1 MEDVTKLFRNLNH
14 DDLWRG
20 FSWEGLVLG
29 ADGALRLFPVPRLE
43 GPLPP
48 DLAMLPPQPSPAGI
62 SVDRNGTIYFSDPA
76 SSRILRID
84 ACTGETGRV
93 PCLGGKGSGPQ
104 QFDGPTAL
112 LIPANRHVLY
122 VADTGNGRVQ
132 LVDLDT
138 MQLLNILT
146 GFETPSSLAED
157 EAGDFYVADSAARRV
172 DQFTPWGDRNGSFWE
187 SVSQSGW
194 IVAPIAVA
202 SDGGLVYILDAQT
215 HGISIFDT
223 AGNPLEQFD
232 TSIEGTA
239 VLTVIDGTIYAADP
253 ARGRLTAF
261 SRNQQGKYV
270 RTGDAAGYEGPIAAL
285 ASDGRG
291 GLLVLPGAGIPPLG
305 LRLNASCA
313 VSGMLWS
320 GAIQL
325 DDQKHF
331 WNRVHSTVALSPGA
345 HIQFFFHT
353 GSPAPPPPPPD
364 ASGAFPSPWR
374 AIGTDIADFF
384 VGGEET
390 QSLFVGA
397 LFTNDDHSTPVLSQ
411 VRVEFDQES
420 YLPHLPA
427 IYRERSCDDFLL
439 RYLTLFESFFGEVE
453 SQIDRLPA
461 LLDPYAAP
469 AEALPWL
476 AGFLALTL
484 PETWDE
490 ERQREAIAT
499 AYERYARRGTASGL
513 RDTLRAEAGV
523 RAVIEEPIQDMGWWV
538 LPAASTSCKPGAAE
552 WEDTAHSA
560 LGFTTMLISAE
571 PQGAVA
577 GLTATLDRSQLLARE
592 EYGIPLFDSVAHRFT
607 VRVYPDEVDCPSKI
621 EQIAGIIE
629 REKPAHTLYELCVIT
644 PGLRIGYQARLGIDT
659 LMGGGPVPSRLGEAE
674 LVLAGQ
680 PRGQLGTLSRLGVNT
695 QL

>member
-1 MEDVTKLFRNLNH
+1 MQDVTKLFRNLNR
-14 DDLWRG
+14 DNLWRG
-20 FSWEGLVLG
+20 FSWEGLALG
-29 ADGALRLFPVPRLE
+29 ADGSLRLFPVPRLE
-43 GPLPP
+43 GTLPP
-48 DLAMLPPQPSPAGI
+48 DLATFPLRPAPAGLA
-62 SVDRNGTIYFSDPA
+62 VDRNGTIYFSDPA
-76 SSRILRID
+76 SSMVFRID
-84 ACTGETGRV
+84 ACTGETGPV
-93 PCLGGKGSGPQ
+93 PCLGGKGSGPL
-104 QFDGPTAL
+104 QFEGPTAL

-122 VADTGNGRVQ
+122 VADSGNSRVQ

-146 GFETPSSLAED
+146 GFEMPNSLAED
-157 EAGDFYVADSAARRV
+157 EAGNLFVADSAAGRV
-172 DQFTPWGDRNGSFWE
+172 DQFTPWGDRTGSFWE

-194 IVAPIAVA
+194 VEGPVAVA
-202 SDGGLVYILDAQT
+202 SDGGHVYILDGQT

-223 AGNPLEQFD
+223 AGNPLETFD
-232 TSIEGTA
+232 TSLDGAA
-239 VLTVIDGTIYAADP
+239 VFMVIDGNIHAADP
-253 ARGRLTAF
+253 VRGRLATF
-261 SRNQQGKYV
+261 SRDQHGKYV

-291 GLLVLPGAGIPPLG
+291 GLLVLPGAGIPPLD
-305 LRLNASCA
+305 LRINASYA
-313 VSGMLWS
+313 ASGVLWS
-320 GAIQL
+320 DAIQL

-331 WNRVHSTVALSPGA
+331 WNRVHAAVALSLGA
-345 HIQFFFHT
+345 HIQFFFHS
-353 GSPAPPPPPPD
+353 GPPLPAPPPPD
-364 ASGAFPSPWR
+364 SSGAFPSPWR
-374 AIGTDIADFF
+374 TAGPGITDFF

-397 LFTNDDHSTPVLSQ
+397 LFTNDGHSTPVLSQ

-427 IYRERSCDDFLL
+427 IYRERTCDDFLL
-439 RYLTLFESFFGEVE
+439 RYLMLFESFFEELE

-476 AGFLALTL
+476 AGFVALTL

-523 RAVIEEPIQDMGWWV
+523 RAVIEEPIQDMGCWV
-538 LPAASTSCKPGAAE
+538 LPAASTSCKPGAAD
-552 WEDTAHSA
+552 WEDTAHSV
-560 LGFTTMLISAE
+560 LGFTTMLVSAE

-577 GLTATLDRSQLLARE
+577 GLTATLGRSQLLARE
-592 EYGIPLFDSVAHRFT
+592 EYGVPLFDSVAHRFT
-607 VRVYPDEVDCPSKI
+607 VLVYPGEVNCPSRA
-621 EQIAGIIE
+621 EQLVSIIE
-629 REKPAHTLYELCVIT
+629 REKPAHTIYELCIIR

-680 PRGQLGTLSRLGVNT
+680 PRGQLGTLSRVGVNT